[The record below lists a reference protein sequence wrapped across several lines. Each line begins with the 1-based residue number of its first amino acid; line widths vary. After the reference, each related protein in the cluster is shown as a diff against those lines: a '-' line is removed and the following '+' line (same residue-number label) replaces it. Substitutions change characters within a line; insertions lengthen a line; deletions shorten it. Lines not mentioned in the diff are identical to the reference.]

1 MSAGTH
7 ADRMSEI
14 CDQEAMTSEA
24 HSSDVASLRTLADAE
39 IDVPSEV
46 TGPRDSLLRRNFA
59 EMCREV
65 DVWPLPGQGNTE
77 LRLELLARHSARDV
91 VLGRLVEAHADAVA
105 ILYELRADVDLLPTA
120 GANRRW
126 GVWAAGPPE
135 GVVASHGVDGWRV
148 SGSKRW
154 CSGAGLVT
162 HALLDAASPDGQRL
176 FEVDLS
182 HHGVIRAGSD
192 WTGAGMGRAD
202 TRRVDFLDAPA
213 RAVGGPGEYLSRPGF
228 WAGAIGVAA
237 CWHGGTVAVGNALRS
252 AAQTKA
258 DSHALVHLG
267 AIYAALLQNRSTLRE
282 AARSIDAQPTGDFA
296 ILARAVR
303 FTVERN
309 AVAVIDR
316 VGRALGPRPLAY
328 DELHAQAVHDLQVY
342 IRQDHAERDLERL
355 GHDLVEGGV
364 SWSV

>member
-1 MSAGTH
+1 MTKTA
-7 ADRMSEI
+7 
-14 CDQEAMTSEA
+14 TSEA
-24 HSSDVASLRTLADAE
+24 GAVPGGDGPSLRPLADVE
-39 IDVPSEV
+39 IDTSEEG
-46 TGPRDSLLRRNFA
+46 TAPPDSLLRRHFA
-59 EMCREV
+59 EVCREA
-65 DVWPLPGQGNTE
+65 DVWPLPGRGNTE
-77 LRLELLARHSARDV
+77 ARLELLARYSSRDV

-105 ILYELRADVDLLPTA
+105 ILHELRADLDLLPTRVI
-120 GANRRW
+120 RRW

-135 GVVASHGVDGWRV
+135 GLVASPNVDGWSV
-148 SGSKRW
+148 SGTKPW

-162 HALLDAASPDGQRL
+162 HALLDASSTDGQRL
-176 FEVDLS
+176 FGVDLS
-182 HHGVIRAGSD
+182 HHGVTRAASD

-202 TRRVDFLDAPA
+202 TRRVDFLDVPA

-237 CWHGGTVAVGNALRS
+237 CWHGGTVAVADALRS
-252 AAQTKA
+252 AVQTKA

-282 AARSIDAQPTGDFA
+282 AARSIDAQPTA
-296 ILARAVR
+296 NVAVLARAVR

-328 DELHAQAVHDLQVY
+328 DERHARAVHDLQVY

-355 GHDLVEGGV
+355 GRDLVDGNV
-364 SWSV
+364 SWSL